1 MAQIPEIYA
10 TTYANNVYMMAQQQG
25 SLLYQHVTHID
36 MKGEMRTIERA
47 NPTAAQLVTSKLA
60 DTPNGDG
67 VKFDRRVL
75 KADAYHWS
83 DILDWT
89 EEQGMNPIVD
99 PTGPITRAGALAMGR
114 CMDSIIVNNGLA
126 GVAYT
131 GKTGTTQVALP
142 DDQKIA
148 VTYGGSSN
156 SGLTLEKLLKA
167 RSILGKSN
175 IPMKGPGQE
184 CVMVITQSQ
193 LDDLLKISQ
202 IQSADYNTVRALV
215 AGEVDTFL
223 GFKFVVLD
231 GSILPVS
238 SGTRSCFAFLKS
250 NVVFGEP
257 QPLKSEINQR
267 PDKCNAW
274 QVYMKLKAGSTRYE
288 DTGVVQ
294 IECEEA

>member
-10 TTYANNVYMMAQQQG
+10 TTYASNVYMMAQQQG

-47 NPTAAQLVTSKLA
+47 NPTAAQIVTSKLA

-89 EEQGMNPIVD
+89 EEQGMNPLVD
-99 PTGPITRAGALAMGR
+99 PTGPITMAGAYAMGR
-114 CMDSIIVNNGLA
+114 CLDSIIVTNGLA
-126 GVAYT
+126 GSAYT
-131 GKTGTTQVALP
+131 GKTGTTAVPLP
-142 DDQKIA
+142 DAQKIA
-148 VTYGGSSN
+148 VTYGGDSN

-175 IPMKGPGQE
+175 IPLKAPGQE
-184 CVMVITQSQ
+184 CVMAITQSQ

-202 IQSADYNTVRALV
+202 VQSADYNTVRALV

-231 GSILPVS
+231 SSILPIT

-250 NVVFGEP
+250 NVVLGEP
-257 QPLKSEINQR
+257 QPVKSEINQR

-274 QVYMKLKAGSTRYE
+274 QVYMKMKAGSTRYE
-288 DTGVVQ
+288 DAGVVQ